1 MEKRAVADIV
11 GPWVDPGF
19 DSSLIGRC
27 RDNWSVPVDEISNY
41 VLATFIR
48 QQIALG
54 LVVPEAQRR
63 IASGY
68 TDETEILGDEL
79 ALAIVGILPNDQPL

>member
-1 MEKRAVADIV
+1 MEKRAVIDIV

-19 DSSLIGRC
+19 ESSFIGRC
-27 RDNWSVPVDEISNY
+27 RDNWSMPIGEITNY

-48 QQIALG
+48 QRIALD
-54 LVVPEAQRR
+54 LVVPEAHRR

-68 TDETEILGDEL
+68 TDETEILDDEL
-79 ALAIVGILPNDQPL
+79 ALAVAGIVPSR

>member
-11 GPWVDPGF
+11 GPWIEPCF
-19 DSSLIGRC
+19 NSSLFERC
-27 RDNWSVPVDEISNY
+27 RENWLVPVGEISNF

-63 IASGY
+63 IASGF
-68 TDETEILGDEL
+68 TDETEILDDEL
-79 ALAIVGILPNDQPL
+79 ELAIKGILPIDEPR

>member
-1 MEKRAVADIV
+1 MEKRTVADIV

-19 DSSLIGRC
+19 ESSLIDRC
-27 RDNWSVPVDEISNY
+27 RDNWSVPVGEISNY
-41 VLATFIR
+41 VLAAFIR
-48 QQIALG
+48 QQIALD

-68 TDETEILGDEL
+68 TDETEVLDDEL
-79 ALAIVGILPNDQPL
+79 ALAIGGILPCDQPR